1 MLQMVL
7 FCFKFSVVGS
17 SIDSSPGEC
26 FDKCSR
32 MLGLHNLPNMRDISG
47 GRAVEM
53 MAKSVDNKTDLDF
66 PVPMRNYRDCR
77 FSFSGTKA
85 TIYDHINRV
94 RANTNID
101 CDENIPNLGEFHF
114 TN

>member
-1 MLQMVL
+1 
-7 FCFKFSVVGS
+7 
-17 SIDSSPGEC
+17 
-26 FDKCSR
+26 

-53 MAKSVDNKTDLDF
+53 MAQSVDNKTDLDF

-101 CDENIPNLGEFHF
+101 CDENIPNLGEFNF
-114 TN
+114 TKQSI